1 MAKAK
6 AAAKSARPAR
16 AGGGA
21 WLLIGLG
28 LAAGV
33 LMSYALPT
41 GMMLALGLLPS
52 GLAWMLDATPG
63 RPGARAVLFLN
74 LAGLAPALA
83 ELWRG
88 GHGLSASLALLAD
101 WRTLGLAWAGAA
113 AGLLLKTLLP
123 LASGYSV
130 DAQSAARR
138 AALESRRAALV
149 EQWGEPEDYSSRSTS

>member
-1 MAKAK
+1 MAKQPKMKPTAKAK
-6 AAAKSARPAR
+6 PS
-16 AGGGA
+16 GGGA
-21 WLLIGLG
+21 WVLVGLG

-41 GMMLALGLLPS
+41 GLMLALGLLPS
-52 GLAWMLDATPG
+52 GLAWMLDQTPG

-74 LAGLAPALA
+74 VAGLAPSLA

-123 LASGYSV
+123 LASGFSV
-130 DAQSAARR
+130 DAQAGARRSSLEARR
-138 AALESRRAALV
+138 AALVAA
-149 EQWGEPEDYSSRSTS
+149 WGEPEEFSSRSMD